1 MATKILIPT
10 PLRGYTDQLDEVEA
24 EGATVGELLANL
36 TTRYA
41 DLRKHL
47 YAEDGTRRNFVNIYL
62 NDDDIR
68 YLEKDQTPVTA
79 DDTVSIIQIADAP
92 IPVSHDAVHTGQGAL
107 HDRLLLRVV
116 EYRSPG
122 HQTTDVLAGSRIGD
136 DADACHG
143 IDGLTGRAFS

>member
-24 EGATVGELLANL
+24 EGATVGELLAN
-36 TTRYA
+36 
-41 DLRKHL
+41 LRKHL

-79 DDTVSIIQIADAP
+79 DDTVSIIP
-92 IPVSHDAVHTGQGAL
+92 SV
-107 HDRLLLRVV
+107 
-116 EYRSPG
+116 
-122 HQTTDVLAGSRIGD
+122 AGGGWS
-136 DADACHG
+136 
-143 IDGLTGRAFS
+143 